1 MDTSRPVEVVRLST
15 VLQSGALGVRD
26 GKGRG
31 GRMFWKDAWELAGPL
46 LGVGLSQG
54 SRAT

>member
-1 MDTSRPVEVVRLST
+1 MDTSGPVEVVRLST

-31 GRMFWKDAWELAGPL
+31 GRMFWKYAWELAGPR

-54 SRAT
+54 SRET